1 VKTAQQK
8 SLKLLQWMMAASLA
22 LPVAMFGY
30 AAFTAWVS
38 TRDVADREI
47 ERTLDVAHEHAL
59 KVFETIERSL
69 SEINEIVR
77 GKPDDAIKA
86 QEAELHRRL
95 KRLVDALPQ
104 VKSAWVFDAQGHA
117 LVNSLMLPAPAIDF
131 TDRDYFS
138 AHVEKDVGIFIGK
151 ALAPR
156 PPYQGA
162 PFFGVSRRRETD
174 DGRFSGVIQASVFP
188 EYFAEFY
195 ARIGRDRGSFFALGL
210 TDGAVLARYP
220 ALDGSPGLDPQGP
233 VGQPIAAQPAAGL
246 MTLDSTGDGVERRIG
261 HQRLAGYPVYV
272 AAGLETSAIRARWLS
287 VVSGYLIFGVPATA
301 LLFLILWLALRRTR
315 KLYQESARRLEA
327 EQALKHGQRLE
338 ALGQLTG
345 GVAHDFNNLLTVI
358 RSSIDL
364 LQRPNLAPERQARY
378 IAAISDT
385 VNRAAKLTAQ
395 LLAFARRQT
404 LKPEVFDVGHCVRSV
419 SDIVGTLT
427 GSPVEIVINLPE
439 APLYIDADAGQFET
453 ALINIA
459 VNARDAMQGAGRLTI
474 TVRAADA
481 LPRTPPPPPPASA
494 GFVAVSIADT
504 GTGIPADQFE
514 RIFEPFFTTKQVG
527 QGTGLGLSQVFGFAK
542 QSGGEVDVESVVGE
556 GSTFTLY
563 LPRVAGRDAVPN
575 VTPVE
580 EAVVDGHGMS
590 ILIVEDN
597 RDVGRFATDALGEL
611 GYVTVLK
618 SNAADALAELAQH
631 ASRYDVVFSD
641 VVMPGMTGIEMA
653 QQIRARHADIPV
665 VLTTGYSHVLAQ
677 NGTFGFELLQKPY
690 SVEQLSRVLSKVGQW
705 RRGQRSAPQTRPL
718 S

>member
-1 VKTAQQK
+1 
-8 SLKLLQWMMAASLA
+8 
-22 LPVAMFGY
+22 
-30 AAFTAWVS
+30 
-38 TRDVADREI
+38 
-47 ERTLDVAHEHAL
+47 
-59 KVFETIERSL
+59 
-69 SEINEIVR
+69 
-77 GKPDDAIKA
+77 
-86 QEAELHRRL
+86 
-95 KRLVDALPQ
+95 
-104 VKSAWVFDAQGHA
+104 
-117 LVNSLMLPAPAIDF
+117 
-131 TDRDYFS
+131 
-138 AHVEKDVGIFIGK
+138 
-151 ALAPR
+151 
-156 PPYQGA
+156 
-162 PFFGVSRRRETD
+162 
-174 DGRFSGVIQASVFP
+174 
-188 EYFAEFY
+188 
-195 ARIGRDRGSFFALGL
+195 
-210 TDGAVLARYP
+210 
-220 ALDGSPGLDPQGP
+220 
-233 VGQPIAAQPAAGL
+233 
-246 MTLDSTGDGVERRIG
+246 
-261 HQRLAGYPVYV
+261 
-272 AAGLETSAIRARWLS
+272 
-287 VVSGYLIFGVPATA
+287 
-301 LLFLILWLALRRTR
+301 
-315 KLYQESARRLEA
+315 
-327 EQALKHGQRLE
+327 
-338 ALGQLTG
+338 
-345 GVAHDFNNLLTVI
+345 
-358 RSSIDL
+358 
-364 LQRPNLAPERQARY
+364 
-378 IAAISDT
+378 
-385 VNRAAKLTAQ
+385 
-395 LLAFARRQT
+395 

-481 LPRTPPPPPPASA
+481 LPRTPPPPASA

-542 QSGGEVDVESVVGE
+542 QSGGEVDVESVVGV

-563 LPRVAGRDAVPN
+563 LPRVAGRDAVPT